1 MKKQNYPE
9 LEKEIDR
16 KYIKKDTR
24 KKKKMKVSGGQAKE
38 LQKII
43 SGRAN

>member
-1 MKKQNYPE
+1 MKKQNNFE

-16 KYIKKDTR
+16 KYIKKDMR
-24 KKKKMKVSGGQAKE
+24 KKKKMKVSGGQTKE

-43 SGRAN
+43 SNRAN